1 MKIFD
6 QHTQDTAPAES
17 ASQLGDIEKSYGF
30 IPNLYGVFAESP
42 AALKAYITISK
53 IFDESSFSATERQ
66 LIILAVSRLNGC
78 SYCVAA
84 HSVVAGMQKV
94 PDDIIDAIRNDQ
106 PIADS
111 KLQALRVFAISVV
124 EKRGW
129 VTESD
134 VIAFLGAGY
143 TKAQI
148 LEVVLGVTF
157 KTLSNYTNHMADTPL
172 DDAFE
177 SMAWAPAT
185 TRLAG

>member
-1 MKIFD
+1 MNIFD
-6 QHTQDTAPAES
+6 IHTTQTAQAPAAEM
-17 ASQLGDIEKSYGF
+17 LGEIEKAYGF

-42 AALKAYITISK
+42 ATLRAYMSLGK

-94 PDDIIDAIRNDQ
+94 PDDVIDAIRNDQ

-111 KLQALRVFAISVV
+111 KLQALRVFAITVV

-177 SMAWAPAT
+177 SMAWAPAA
-185 TRLAG
+185 TRLAS

>member
-1 MKIFD
+1 MNIFD
-6 QHTQDTAPAES
+6 LHSQDTAPTES
-17 ASQLGDIEKSYGF
+17 ASQLADIKKSYGF

-42 AALKAYITISK
+42 AALKAYISIGK

-66 LIILAVSRLNGC
+66 LIILAISRLNEC

-111 KLQALRVFAISVV
+111 KLRALRVFAITVV

-134 VIAFLGAGY
+134 VITFLAAGY

-148 LEVVLGVTF
+148 LEVVLGITF

-185 TRLAG
+185 TRLAS